1 MKRVKA
7 ICIYKDN
14 RIYNLTAL
22 SMNTN
27 ITLIHYD
34 LGDTKI
40 TPCHHENFEDMYR
53 DVLSVLNS
61 NDMRCGYYE
70 EFNRR
75 WYDISFID
83 LNDPTVVSKHSIGGI

>member
-14 RIYNLTAL
+14 KIYNLTAL
-22 SMNTN
+22 SMNSN
-27 ITLIHYD
+27 IPLIRYD
-34 LGDTKI
+34 LEDTKV
-40 TPCHHENFEDMYR
+40 TPCHHNSFNEMYE
-53 DVLSVLNS
+53 DVLSVLKS

-70 EFNRR
+70 EFNKK

-83 LNDPTVVSKHSIGGI
+83 LDNPTVINKYGI